1 VGRQQRDEVRKEVDA
16 VTDRA
21 KAIILVRHAE
31 PEQGQPGQ
39 TQGHWTD
46 TALSELGRCQ
56 AACAATRLK
65 AELAGVA
72 CRLVSSDLKR
82 ASQTADA
89 IGRALGIEVE
99 TTPELREFNDG
110 LAVGGTE
117 EALQQRATP
126 AGESW
131 QAFYD
136 RTSGCLQRLADE
148 RDRVLVVVSHYGTM
162 INLVSWWV
170 GTGLDAGGDVP
181 VSFDATLAAIT
192 VLRINRQGKRALER
206 LNDTAHLREA
216 GLGLPFK
223 LDP

>member
-1 VGRQQRDEVRKEVDA
+1 MPA
-16 VTDRA
+16 TTSP

-31 PEQGQPGQ
+31 PEQPKPGQ
-39 TQGHWTD
+39 TFGHWTD
-46 TALSELGRCQ
+46 TALSELGRRQ
-56 AACAATRLK
+56 AACAAARLR

-89 IGRALGIEVE
+89 IGRALEVEVE

-117 EALQQRATP
+117 EALQQSAIP
-126 AGESW
+126 GAGESW

-136 RTSGCLQRLADE
+136 RTSGCLARLADE
-148 RDRVLVVVSHYGTM
+148 QDRVLVVVSHYGTM

-216 GLGLPFK
+216 GLGQPFK